1 MTICKVAYHVLML
14 ITPVTLLD
22 KLNAPQ
28 AEEAWHRFVD
38 IYTPLLYHW
47 AKRMNIP
54 ASDASDLLQDVFVLL
69 YREVPQFQINRRGH
83 FHGWLHTLFKNKALE
98 WLRKRN
104 RLPVDGVSVSE
115 LGVDHQDELDENEY
129 RKYITERVLQLMK
142 DSFPEATWKAC
153 WLSVVEDR
161 SAESIAKELGIT
173 VNMVYLAKSRV
184 LRQLRQELAGLLD

>member
-1 MTICKVAYHVLML
+1 ML

-22 KLNAPQ
+22 KLSNPH

-69 YREVPQFQINRRGH
+69 YREVPQFQSNRRGH
-83 FHGWLHTLFKNKALE
+83 FHGWLHAVFKNKALE
-98 WLRKRN
+98 WLRKHQRQPAN
-104 RLPVDGVSVSE
+104 GSPVSVTS
-115 LGVDHQDELDENEY
+115 VDPQDELDETEY

-142 DSFPEATWKAC
+142 DSFPEATWRAC

-161 SAESIAKELGIT
+161 PAEAIAKELSIT